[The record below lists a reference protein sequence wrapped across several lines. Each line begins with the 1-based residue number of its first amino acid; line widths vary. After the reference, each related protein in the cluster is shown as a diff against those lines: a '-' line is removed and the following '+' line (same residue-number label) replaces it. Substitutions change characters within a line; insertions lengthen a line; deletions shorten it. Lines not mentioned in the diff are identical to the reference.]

1 MAMSGVEA
9 KNTLD
14 ALLDRVERGE
24 EIVITR
30 HGKPESR
37 RAAAVAVRAVK
48 ARCVEW
54 GEEAKKKGTDCVALG
69 GEGRGTG
76 AGRVRVHAPAC
87 VHRIPGRSQA
97 TNTPD

>member
-1 MAMSGVEA
+1 MAVGGVEA

-37 RAAAVAVRAVK
+37 RAAAAAEGVPIH
-48 ARCVEW
+48 
-54 GEEAKKKGTDCVALG
+54 GTDAK
-69 GEGRGTG
+69 RGTSTRRRQRWG
-76 AGRVRVHAPAC
+76 KDKRLALIKP
-87 VHRIPGRSQA
+87 
-97 TNTPD
+97 

>member
-37 RAAAVAVRAVK
+37 RAAAVAEGVPIH
-48 ARCVEW
+48 
-54 GEEAKKKGTDCVALG
+54 GTDTIRSRPTRRRQRWGKDKRLALIK
-69 GEGRGTG
+69 
-76 AGRVRVHAPAC
+76 P
-87 VHRIPGRSQA
+87 
-97 TNTPD
+97 